1 MSTIDEFAQAKLARL
16 AREGLLRSPAET
28 RRIDG
33 VRAER
38 GGRVLVSFC
47 CNDYLNLSQ
56 HPAVKRAAAE
66 AGEEFGAG
74 AGASRLVTGNHP
86 LYAVLE
92 SKLAALK
99 GVDAACVF
107 GSGYLA
113 NSGAVPCLAGADD
126 LIVMDELS
134 HASMHAGARL
144 SRADIRTFAHN
155 DPEHCH
161 RILREHRAGHPRC
174 VVMTEGV
181 FSMDGDRAPL
191 TDLAALAADYDC
203 WLMVDDAHGIGVLGG
218 GRGTAFEDDPR
229 PAIHLHMGTLSK
241 ALGAYGGFVAASR
254 PVVDL
259 IRSRARSLVYSTG
272 LPPATVAA
280 ASAALDIIV
289 AEPDLVARPLAH
301 ARDFTSRLGLPPAES
316 SIVPLVVGD
325 PAAAMEASAALEAR
339 GYLVTAIRPPTVPDG
354 TARLRFT
361 FAAGHRPDEIAD
373 LAGAVSELGLARERG
388 FA

>member
-1 MSTIDEFAQAKLARL
+1 MSTIDEFAQAKLDRL
-16 AREGLLRSPAET
+16 AEEGLLRSPAET

-56 HPAVKRAAAE
+56 HPTVKRAASV
-66 AGEEFGAG
+66 AGEEYGVG

-86 LYAVLE
+86 LYAGLE

-99 GVDAACVF
+99 GQDEACVF

-113 NSGAVPCLAGADD
+113 NSGAVGCLVGADD

-144 SRADIRTFAHN
+144 SGAEIRIFAHN
-155 DPEHCH
+155 DADHCH
-161 RILREHRAGHPRC
+161 RILRERRAGSPRC
-174 VVMTEGV
+174 MVMTEGV

-191 TDLAALAADYDC
+191 ADLAALAADYDA
-203 WLMVDDAHGIGVLGG
+203 WLMVDDAHGFGVLGG
-218 GRGTAFEDDPR
+218 GRGTAFEDDPP
-229 PAIHLHMGTLSK
+229 PAIQLHMGTLSK
-241 ALGAYGGFVAASR
+241 AIGAYGGFVAASR
-254 PVVDL
+254 PVIRL

-272 LPPATVAA
+272 LPPATIAA
-280 ASAALDIIV
+280 ADAALDII
-289 AEPDLVARPLAH
+289 AADPDLAARPVAN
-301 ARDFTSRLGLPPAES
+301 ARDFTRLLGLPEAES
-316 SIVPLVVGD
+316 PIVPLLVGAPD
-325 PAAAMEASAALEAR
+325 AAMRASAALEDR
-339 GYLVTAIRPPTVPDG
+339 GYLVIAIRPPTVPDG

-361 FAAGHRPDEIAD
+361 FTAGHLPEEIAA
-373 LAGAVSELGLARERG
+373 LAEAVSELGLARP
-388 FA
+388 